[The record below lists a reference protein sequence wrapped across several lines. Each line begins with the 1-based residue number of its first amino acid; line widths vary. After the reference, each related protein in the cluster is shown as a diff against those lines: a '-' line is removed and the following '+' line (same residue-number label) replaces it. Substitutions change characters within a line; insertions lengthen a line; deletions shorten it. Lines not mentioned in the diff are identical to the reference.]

1 MKNSFIPRLHQ
12 KQKPAAKAPRQKQA
26 ILTTNVMLIIMT
38 HLFPATYKKYA
49 SHTNTNQQM
58 MAGDGGFLAIKSHFK
73 VAFIPHLKE
82 AWPLL
87 SYCTSDATVMYLVS

>member
-1 MKNSFIPRLHQ
+1 MKNYFIPRLHQ
-12 KQKPAAKAPRQKQA
+12 KQKHAAKAPRQKQA

-58 MAGDGGFLAIKSHFK
+58 MAGGNDGGFLAIKSHFK

-82 AWPLL
+82 A
-87 SYCTSDATVMYLVS
+87 